1 MHQVGLLVFAGPAP
15 FTLGD
20 GGGLELA
27 LRPAVPAKLFKDDGT
42 VTFTFLGG
50 VEVTYVNPSRADSW
64 TLEVVK
70 MELLASK
77 DDDGA
82 KTTVDGPALTG
93 AAAEAVRNL
102 QYEAVRVYL
111 E

>member
-1 MHQVGLLVFAGPAP
+1 MVVAVGLPARHAHR
-15 FTLGD
+15 
-20 GGGLELA
+20 GGLELA